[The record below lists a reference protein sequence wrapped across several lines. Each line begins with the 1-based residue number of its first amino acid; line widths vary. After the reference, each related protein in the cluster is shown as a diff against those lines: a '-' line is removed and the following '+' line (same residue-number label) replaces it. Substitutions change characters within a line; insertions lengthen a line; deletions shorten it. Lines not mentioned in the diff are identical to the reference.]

1 MSINYTEIFRN
12 TSNVLYNNFDY
23 YTNHIQEFIQDTE
36 IETLKSKT
44 DPRSYKVS
52 FEKIKNSLN
61 FETKKS
67 VKDSVGE
74 ILKEVKSGNLNPRD
88 SEFTNMSKLTE
99 KIHQLNNYQFDE
111 NL

>member
-1 MSINYTEIFRN
+1 MKVILTTNIRKLGKVGDLVNVKDGFARNFLFPKKIALRN
-12 TSNVLYNNFDY
+12 TESNLQY
-23 YTNHIQEFIQDTE
+23 
-36 IETLKSKT
+36 
-44 DPRSYKVS
+44 